1 MSTQKF
7 IFVDSVGGGKS
18 LTVPGDDRPG
28 VWQEIGGGAKTEE
41 TRKLEILF
49 RSAPWLR
56 RAVNLLATTGA
67 DLPFQIF
74 KWAET
79 GGPSGDAIDDSFQY
93 TNKVGFLPMPRKLFW
108 LLVASRTLTGKGY
121 LWRGR
126 NRTNTTDLRYLLPT
140 SITPRWGN
148 KDKSV
153 ALIGWKRKYT
163 ADAES
168 KVETEK
174 DVPLE
179 DIFYTWMSD
188 PFVEIGPAEAY
199 PAKSALAA
207 AGVLF
212 DLDAFLSGYF
222 GRGAIKTT
230 ILTVPA
236 NTKKEAKEE
245 LEDWFNR
252 FMSGIRNAFRGKVFN
267 ADLITPVVI
276 GEGLAEL
283 SDANLTKEK
292 REDIAAA
299 LGIPFTKLFST
310 EARGLGGSSVVQ
322 QDDMRFLR
330 ETVIPEMQAIF
341 EDFNE
346 QVLHPAG
353 YHIQVNT
360 KAIDVFQEDERE
372 RSFALVNLTSSLN
385 SNPEATKLA
394 MNILGYELDKDD
406 AKMLDALVAA
416 KEQARLDMQRRFEQA
431 AQGNGQPDTEAQQ
444 QDEEDRRMQLQPR
457 GEPGGAQRALR
468 ELGQWQRQALRIGAQ
483 RSMTEFVPETL
494 ADDLTAFVRAGLG
507 NCRNDKTVKAL
518 FDSARH
524 LLEHG
529 AELTP
534 AFLGAFKGGLDAAS
548 SADKT
553 RQVFAAARNWESYP

>member
-18 LTVPGDDRPG
+18 LTVPGDERPG
-28 VWQEIGGGAKTEE
+28 VWQEIGGGSKTEE

-49 RSAPWLR
+49 QAAPWLR
-56 RAVNLLATTGA
+56 RGVNLLATTGA

-74 KWAET
+74 KWSSDSV
-79 GGPSGDAIDDSFQY
+79 SGEAIDTSDQY
-93 TNKVGFLPMPRKLFW
+93 INKVGFMPAPRKLFW

-126 NRTNTTDLRYLLPT
+126 NRTTSTSLRYLLPT
-140 SITPRWGN
+140 SVEPKWGD
-148 KDKSV
+148 KDGSV
-153 ALIGWKRKYT
+153 ALTGWIRKIT
-163 ADAES
+163 ADAQS
-168 KVETEK
+168 KVEITKEF
-174 DVPLE
+174 PLE
-179 DIFYTWMSD
+179 DIVYTWMAD
-188 PFVEIGPAEAY
+188 PFVELGPAQAY

-212 DLDAFLSGYF
+212 DLDIFLSGYF

-252 FMSGIRNAFRGKVFN
+252 FMAGIRNAFRGKVFN

-276 GEGLAEL
+276 GEGLSEL

-299 LGIPFTKLFST
+299 LGIPMTKLFST
-310 EARGLGGSSVVQ
+310 DAKGLGGSGVVA
-322 QDDMRFLR
+322 QDDARFLR
-330 ETVIPEMQAIF
+330 ETVIPEMQAIY
-341 EDFNE
+341 EDLNE
-346 QVLHPAG
+346 QVFHPAG
-353 YHIQVNT
+353 YHIQINT
-360 KAIDVFQEDERE
+360 KSIDVFQEDERE

-385 SNPEATKLA
+385 SNPEAASLA

-406 AKMLDALVAA
+406 AKKLAALVAA

-431 AQGNGQPDTEAQQ
+431 SQSGGQ
-444 QDEEDRRMQLQPR
+444 QDDDAKRESEEEQRMQLQPR

-494 ADDLTAFVRAGLG
+494 GDELATFVRAGLG
-507 NCRNDKTVKAL
+507 NCRNDKTIKSL
-518 FDSARH
+518 FDAARH
-524 LLEHG
+524 LLENG

-534 AFLGAFKGGLDAAS
+534 AFLGAFKGGLDGAS